1 MSVLTHPKS
10 VEYDFVVIGGGSA
23 GFAAARTATSLGLTT
38 LVLEGG
44 EEVGGLCI
52 LRGCMPSKSLV
63 ESANR
68 MLTLRR
74 ASEFGLRAE
83 NIRAVGTEILAR
95 KRGLVT
101 EFADYRKGQLEAGAF
116 DFLRGVAQF
125 EDAHTLSVKSLDDIP
140 LGTVRAKTFL
150 ISTGSRVARVEI
162 PGLAEIGYL
171 TSDQALEL
179 SDVPKS
185 VIILGGGAIAMEAA
199 HHFSALGSVVTVVN
213 RGPHLLRQMDL
224 DVAAAVQHALVR
236 RGLKFCLGTKLLGA
250 ERAPNGQKRIRY
262 ADATGEHALEA
273 DEILFALGREPNVDG
288 LGLDRVEGLPRTE
301 RGGLRVGSDQNAG
314 LPHVFA
320 AGDVAG
326 PHEIVHL
333 AVQQGE
339 IAARNAARQLKK
351 VSTAVEQM
359 DYRLKVFCLFTLPQ
373 VGAVGL
379 TEREAAEEKLEVLVA
394 SYPFADHGKSMLMG
408 ETEGFVKLIVEKAT
422 GRLVGG
428 AVVGPDASE
437 LIHEIVVAM
446 HFNGTARDLCEVPHY
461 HPTLSE
467 IWTYPAEE
475 LALLHPGGVNH
486 PR

>member
-1 MSVLTHPKS
+1 MSVLTHPKPI
-10 VEYDFVVIGGGSA
+10 EYDFVVVGGGSA
-23 GFAAARTATSLGLTT
+23 GFAAARTAASLGLST
-38 LVLEGG
+38 LVIEGG

-52 LRGCMPSKSLV
+52 LRGCMPSKSV
-63 ESANR
+63 IESANR

-83 NIRAVGTEILAR
+83 NVRANGSEILAR
-95 KRGLVT
+95 KRRLVT

-116 DFLRGVAQF
+116 DFLRGFARF
-125 EDAHTLSVKSLDDIP
+125 EDAHTLTVTSRDEIP

-150 ISTGSRVARVEI
+150 IATGSRVAHVEI
-162 PGLAEIGYL
+162 PGLADIGYL

-179 SDVPKS
+179 SEVPKS
-185 VIILGGGAIAMEAA
+185 TIILGAGAIAMEAA
-199 HHFSALGSVVTVVN
+199 HHFSALGSEVTVLN
-213 RGPHLLRQMDL
+213 RGAHLLRQMDL
-224 DVAAAVQHALVR
+224 DVAAAVQHALAH
-236 RGLKFCLGTKLLGA
+236 RGLKFCLGIKLLGA
-250 ERAPNGQKRIRY
+250 QRSPDGQKRLRY
-262 ADATGEHALEA
+262 ADASGEHVIDA
-273 DEILFALGREPNVDG
+273 DEILFALGREPAVDG
-288 LGLDRVEGLPRTE
+288 LDLYRIKGLPRNPI
-301 RGGLRVGSDQNAG
+301 GGLKVGLDQNAG

-320 AGDVAG
+320 AGDVSG

-339 IAARNAARQLKK
+339 LAARNAARVLGQL
-351 VSTAVEQM
+351 STPGEQM
-359 DYRLKVFCLFTLPQ
+359 DYRLKVFCLFTHPQ

-379 TEREAAEEKLEVLVA
+379 TEREAAEQKLEVLVA

-408 ETEGFVKLIVEKAT
+408 ETEGFVKLIAEKAT

-428 AVVGPDASE
+428 AVVGPEASE

-475 LALLHPGGVNH
+475 LALLHPGGLNH

>member
-1 MSVLTHPKS
+1 MSVLTHPKPI
-10 VEYDFVVIGGGSA
+10 EYDFVVIGGGSA
-23 GFAAARTATSLGLTT
+23 GFAAARTASSLGMST

-44 EEVGGLCI
+44 EQVGGLCI
-52 LRGCMPSKSLV
+52 LRGCMPSKSV
-63 ESANR
+63 IESANR
-68 MLTLRR
+68 MLTLKR
-74 ASEFGLRAE
+74 APEFGLRAE

-116 DFLRGVAQF
+116 DFLRGVARF
-125 EDAHTLSVKSLDDIP
+125 EDAHTLSVKTRDDIL

-150 ISTGSRVARVEI
+150 IATGSRVARVEI
-162 PGLAEIGYL
+162 PGLPEIGYL

-179 SDVPKS
+179 SEVPKS
-185 VIILGGGAIAMEAA
+185 TIILGAGAIAMEAA
-199 HHFSALGSVVTVVN
+199 HHFSALGGTVTVVN
-213 RGPHLLRQMDL
+213 RGPHLLRQMDV
-224 DVAAAVQHALVR
+224 DVAAVMQHALAR
-236 RGLKFCLGTKLLGA
+236 RGLQFRLGTKLLRA
-250 ERAPNGQKRIRY
+250 ELAPNGQKRIHY
-262 ADATGEHALEA
+262 SDATGEHILDA
-273 DEILFALGREPNVDG
+273 DEILFALGREANVDG
-288 LGLDRVEGLPRTE
+288 LGLDRLEGLTRTE
-301 RGGLRVGSDQNAG
+301 RGGLRVGGDQNAG

-333 AVQQGE
+333 AVEQGE
-339 IAARNAARQLKK
+339 IAARNAARLLKK

-359 DYRLKVFCLFTLPQ
+359 DYRLKVFCLFTHPQ
-373 VGAVGL
+373 IGAVGL
-379 TEREAAEEKLEVLVA
+379 TEREAAEKKLEVLVA

-408 ETEGFVKLIVEKAT
+408 ETEGFVKLIVEKST